1 MKYWVGKLGFLCILF
16 FFFSKN
22 VYSFSPE
29 MFYWNK
35 NSPKKIARVGA
46 KKKKAYRSGYL
57 SASFFLGPVCGTYM
71 RRNTHRSLSPKHIS
85 LVLFTFTCSHCHN

>member
-1 MKYWVGKLGFLCILF
+1 MKYWVGKSGFLCISY

-29 MFYWNK
+29 MFYGTK
-35 NSPKKIARVGA
+35 NSPKKIARVRA
-46 KKKKAYRSGYL
+46 KTKIAYGSGYL
-57 SASFFLGPVCGTYM
+57 SATFFLGLVCGTYM

-85 LVLFTFTCSHCHN
+85 LVPFIFACSHGHD